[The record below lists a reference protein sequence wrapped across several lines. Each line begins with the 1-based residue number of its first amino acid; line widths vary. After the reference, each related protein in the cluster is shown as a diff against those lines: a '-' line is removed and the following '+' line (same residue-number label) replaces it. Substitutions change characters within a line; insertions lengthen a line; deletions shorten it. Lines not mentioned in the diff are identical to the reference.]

1 MMTSTSEKARPR
13 GNPTRSVIVDQIGD
27 AKDYVDR
34 GQRVTVVPLSI
45 RRRHTRKLVV
55 RPDSGPALSGEG
67 GETDQSMIVTLG
79 RAFYWQKLLD
89 DGEFKT
95 VVDLAK
101 ALRLETGW
109 VAEVLRMTLLA
120 PDIIQA
126 ILDGTQPRDLNLH
139 VLRGREM
146 AISRDWH
153 AQRQQM
159 GFGQHRDGIEAH
171 D

>member
-1 MMTSTSEKARPR
+1 MTNTSKKIGLQ
-13 GNPTRSVIVDQIGD
+13 GNPTRSVIVDKTGE
-27 AKDYVDR
+27 AKDYIDR

-55 RPDSGPALSGEG
+55 RPDSGPALSRDG
-67 GETDQSMIVTLG
+67 GETDLSMIITLG

-95 VVDLAK
+95 VIELSN

-120 PDIIQA
+120 PDIIQSV
-126 ILDGTQPRDLNLH
+126 LDGTQPRELNLH
-139 VLRGREM
+139 ALRGRGNS
-146 AISRDWH
+146 ISRNWVK
-153 AQRQQM
+153 QIEYLGFRQTQST
-159 GFGQHRDGIEAH
+159 H
-171 D
+171 

>member
-1 MMTSTSEKARPR
+1 MTNTSENMRPR
-13 GNPTRSVIVDQIGD
+13 GNPTRSVFVDQTGE
-27 AKDYVDR
+27 AKDYVDQ
-34 GQRVTVVPLSI
+34 GQRVTVVPLCI
-45 RRRHTRKLVV
+45 RRRHTRKLII
-55 RPDSGPALSGEG
+55 RTELGPMQTSEG
-67 GETDQSMIVTLG
+67 GETDRSMIITLG

-120 PDIIQA
+120 PDIIQS

-139 VLRGREM
+139 VLRGRGTN
-146 AISRDWH
+146 ISREWVI
-153 AQRQQM
+153 QREQLR
-159 GFGQHRDGIEAH
+159 F
-171 D
+171 